1 MRALKL
7 RYLSHA
13 HLIFHQQHLFI
24 DLLIYSF
31 IYEYLKDVIIQSH
44 TILDRTGRGYLRI
57 LVQEDTWRHA
67 GFSKLPPLESGTLC
81 RRTLGNRTIIILL
94 RNS

>member
-31 IYEYLKDVIIQSH
+31 IYDYLKDVIIQSH

-57 LVQEDTWRHA
+57 LVQEDTWRQ
-67 GFSKLPPLESGTLC
+67 GFQNCHPY
-81 RRTLGNRTIIILL
+81 NREHFAEGH
-94 RNS
+94 

>member
-13 HLIFHQQHLFI
+13 HLIFHQEHLF
-24 DLLIYSF
+24 IYSF
-31 IYEYLKDVIIQSH
+31 IYEYLMDLIIQSH

-57 LVQEDTWRHA
+57 LVQEDTWRQ
-67 GFSKLPPLESGTLC
+67 GFQNC
-81 RRTLGNRTIIILL
+81 RP
-94 RNS
+94 